1 MANGTVKW
9 FNDKKGF
16 GFIEN
21 DDGGV
26 SLSNTFRAKFLTL
39 KDIEDSKSPPACLT
53 QTALQNE
60 PWLFKNQFG
69 LD

>member
-1 MANGTVKW
+1 M
-9 FNDKKGF
+9 
-16 GFIEN
+16 
-21 DDGGV
+21 